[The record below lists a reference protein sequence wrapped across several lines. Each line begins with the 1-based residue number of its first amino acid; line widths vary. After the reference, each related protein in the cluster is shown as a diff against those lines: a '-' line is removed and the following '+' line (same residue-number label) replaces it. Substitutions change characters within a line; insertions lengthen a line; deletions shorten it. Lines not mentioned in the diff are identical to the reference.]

1 MDYIV
6 EIIKHFI
13 ITEVFEIAIAL
24 IIGIREKKNLGFIF
38 IVNAITNIPLNLFLI
53 FVAKKQVLYLSAYTG
68 IDIFTWYYII
78 IFVLEIIIVFVEASI
93 YFKMMDLSDKCIF
106 YKLKGKYIAYFLISL
121 ILNLSSVIGGR
132 LFD

>member
-6 EIIKHFI
+6 EIIKHFV
-13 ITEVFEIAIAL
+13 ITEIFEIAIAL
-24 IIGIREKKNLGFIF
+24 VIGIREKKNIGLIF
-38 IVNAITNIPLNLFLI
+38 IVNVITNIPLNLFLI
-53 FVAKKQVLYLSAYTG
+53 FVARRQVLYLSAYTG

-106 YKLKGKYIAYFLISL
+106 YKLKGKHIAYLLISL
-121 ILNLSSVIGGR
+121 VLNLSSIIGGR

>member
-24 IIGIREKKNLGFIF
+24 IIGIREKKNLGLIF

-53 FVAKKQVLYLSAYTG
+53 FVASKQVLYLSAYTG

-93 YFKMMDLSDKCIF
+93 YYNMMDLSDKCIF